1 MNQGNF
7 HFRRLPVASVVTCC
21 SVSPPTG
28 SFLPSAMVSYP
39 PTSMSAMMSYPPTS
53 TSAMVSYPPTSTS
66 AMVSYPPNST
76 LAMPGTYPLT
86 SNSAMGPYPSISTMA
101 LGPCPSIS
109 TSALG
114 TYPSTSTSPMGTYPS
129 FHQQLLGHG
138 EDPLVQPTPRLL
150 PVYRSSA
157 SSAASCSHYSRE
169 HSRKGSEN
177 SESDQVELRHCL
189 Q

>member
-129 FHQQLLGHG
+129 
-138 EDPLVQPTPRLL
+138 T
-150 PVYRSSA
+150 S
-157 SSAASCSHYSRE
+157 SCSAMGRIRLSNPPPGFYQSTAHQHHQLRVAAIII
-169 HSRKGSEN
+169 
-177 SESDQVELRHCL
+177 ESTAGRGVKIVNQIR
-189 Q
+189 